1 MKKKILTIVLAV
13 GVCVV
18 GVLLGIEYTTAKNA
32 GIPKDNVTQ
41 VQAPDQTE
49 SMEHPDFVK
58 EEFVAEV
65 PDGTNIAPNASKVD
79 ANACTGN
86 YVARNT
92 IDGDTDGASYWEGEG
107 NNYPNTLTF
116 TYDEPVSIHAM
127 RLLLNPDPIW
137 GKRTQEFEIQ
147 VSTDGENYE
156 TLVEKQ
162 GYEFDPDT
170 GNQVIAE
177 FEATDIKGIQLIF
190 YSNTGAN
197 AGQAAEVEL
206 YSN

>member
-1 MKKKILTIVLAV
+1 MKKILTVILAV

-18 GVLLGIEYTTAKNA
+18 GILLGIEYSTAKNP

-41 VQAPDQTE
+41 VKAPDQTE
-49 SMEHPDFVK
+49 SEEHPDFVK
-58 EEFVAEV
+58 EVYVAEV
-65 PDGTNIAPNASKVD
+65 PDGTNISPNASRVD
-79 ANACTGN
+79 ANACTGS

-92 IDGDTDGASYWEGEG
+92 VDGDLESYWEGEG
-107 NNYPNTLTF
+107 NAYPNTLTYTF
-116 TYDEPVSIHAM
+116 EEPVSIHAM

-147 VSTDGENYE
+147 ISTDGENYE
-156 TLVEKQ
+156 TLVENQ
-162 GYEFDPDT
+162 GYQFDPDT
-170 GNQVIAE
+170 GNQVIVE
-177 FEATDIKGIQLIF
+177 FDAADIKGFQLVF
-190 YSNTGAN
+190 NSNTGAN